1 MGHRMTRRGGGG
13 GEGGFIMIK
22 NNVTYFM
29 NGLFVGTIKDLN
41 RLIYSV
47 QNMLLVHGLFP

>member
-1 MGHRMTRRGGGG
+1 MV
-13 GEGGFIMIK
+13 K

-41 RLIYSV
+41 YLIYSA